1 MSAWIAG
8 LGLLAA
14 AWLALCI
21 WTARRLLFRADPAA
35 RRAVLRYGLPLWLGL
50 AVVNWIGGL
59 DGRPFS
65 ARTLASLAMS
75 LAIAFPFSMWMG
87 HFFDRMFSR
96 PPEGRPGGSGR

>member
-59 DGRPFS
+59 DGRPLA
-65 ARTLASLAMS
+65 ARTLAS

-96 PPEGRPGGSGR
+96 PPEGRPGRSGR